1 MTLLYRLTLAAV
13 VLIFGIILL
22 AAIAKAQEDQ
32 NYGMDANERGNVIS
46 WYGNSSWVALL
57 EYDTAGCPY
66 YLEFHNENVHLG
78 NNSGLRLMIEEDG
91 TEVISVEFS
100 LYVRGTG
107 PDTLTVKRITP
118 DTFIPIPEEITV
130 EEGEAGEVL
139 ICHPMF

>member
-1 MTLLYRLTLAAV
+1 MIRSLA
-13 VLIFGIILL
+13 LILCV
-22 AAIAKAQEDQ
+22 ASPMAKADVP
-32 NYGMDANERGNVIS
+32 YGRDGMPAQSLYPEEKGNVIS
-46 WYGNSSWVALL
+46 WYGNSSWVAIL
-57 EYDTAGCPY
+57 EYDTTGCPY

-78 NNSGLRLMIEEDG
+78 NNSGLRLMIEEG
-91 TEVISVEFS
+91 GAEVISVEFS

-107 PDTLTVKRITP
+107 PDTLTIMKVTP